1 MHSSCF
7 VKGYQIGQSHLNRNG
22 NGVKLAIWKE
32 AAMPKK
38 PIEAIEEHFSQVTDP
53 RKDRTKDH
61 KLIDIIA
68 IAICAVICGAEG
80 WVDMELYG
88 KSKEPWLR
96 TFLELPNGIP
106 SHDTF
111 GRVFSLIDA
120 QQFQLAFYE
129 WVWAVNDIIQGQ
141 IINIDGKQLRG
152 SKDRV
157 LGKRAIY
164 MVSAWAETNEIVL
177 GQRKVAEKSNE
188 ITAIPELL
196 KLLAI
201 AGCIVTI
208 DAMGTQTKIAQTIVE
223 AQADYVLSVK
233 ENQGHLYEDISVLF
247 GVDQAQNFKYAS
259 FEHEKTTNKGHGR
272 IDVRECWSTSN
283 PEYLHLI
290 RNVQNWPGLKSIAM
304 VVCTRILDNQETKHV
319 RLYISSLPSDAKRI
333 LEAVRKHWSIENDLH
348 WVLDVALNEDHS
360 RVRKDQAP
368 ENFAVLRHIAL
379 NLLKQEKT
387 AKGGIHAKQLQAGWK
402 EDYLLKVLASGN

>member
-1 MHSSCF
+1 
-7 VKGYQIGQSHLNRNG
+7 
-22 NGVKLAIWKE
+22 
-32 AAMPKK
+32 MPKK
-38 PIEAIEEHFSQVTDP
+38 PLEAIEEHFSKVTDP

-120 QQFQLAFYE
+120 QQFQLCRCE
-129 WVWAVNDIIQGQ
+129 WVWAVNDLIQGQ
-141 IINIDGKQLRG
+141 IINLDGKCLRG
-152 SKDRV
+152 SDDQR

-164 MVSAWAETNEIVL
+164 MVSAWAEANEIVL
-177 GQRKVAEKSNE
+177 GQRKVDEKSNE

-196 KLLAI
+196 KMLAI
-201 AGCIVTI
+201 SGCIVTI
-208 DAMGTQTKIAQTIVE
+208 DAMGTQTNIAKTIVE

-259 FEHEKTTNKGHGR
+259 FEYEKTTNKGHGR

-290 RNVQNWPGLKSIAM
+290 RNVQNWTGLKSIAM
-304 VVCTRILDNQETKHV
+304 VVCTRIIENKETKHV
-319 RLYISSLPSDAKRI
+319 RFYISSLPSNAKRI

-360 RVRKDQAP
+360 RVRKDHAP

-402 EDYLLKVLASGN
+402 EDYLLKILASGN

>member
-1 MHSSCF
+1 M
-7 VKGYQIGQSHLNRNG
+7 
-22 NGVKLAIWKE
+22 AILE
-32 AAMPKK
+32 VAMRKK
-38 PIEAIEEHFSQVTDP
+38 PLEAIEVHFSKVSDP

-80 WVDMELYG
+80 WVDIELFG
-88 KSKEPWLR
+88 KSKVPWLK

-111 GRVFSLIDA
+111 GRVFSMLDA

-129 WVWAVNDIIQGQ
+129 WVWAVNNIIQGQ

-152 SKDRV
+152 SKDKV

-164 MVSAWAETNEIVL
+164 MVSAWAEANELVL
-177 GQRKVAEKSNE
+177 GQRKVDEKSNE

-196 KLLAI
+196 KILAFS
-201 AGCIVTI
+201 GCIVTI
-208 DAMGTQTKIAQTIVE
+208 DAIGTQTNIARTIVE
-223 AQADYVLSVK
+223 GGADYVLSVK

-259 FEHEKTTNKGHGR
+259 LEYAKTTNKDHGR
-272 IDVRECWSTSN
+272 IEVRECWSTSN
-283 PEYLHLI
+283 PEYLNLI
-290 RNVQNWPGLKSIAM
+290 RDRENWLGLKSVVM
-304 VVCTRILDNQETKHV
+304 VLATRIMDGKETKKV
-319 RLYISSLPSDAKRI
+319 RFYISSLPSNAERLLHI
-333 LEAVRKHWSIENDLH
+333 VRKHWSIENDLH
-348 WVLDVALNEDHS
+348 WVLDVAFNEDHS

-368 ENFAVLRHIAL
+368 ENLAVLRHIAL

-402 EDYLLKVLASGN
+402 EDYLLKVLAAGN